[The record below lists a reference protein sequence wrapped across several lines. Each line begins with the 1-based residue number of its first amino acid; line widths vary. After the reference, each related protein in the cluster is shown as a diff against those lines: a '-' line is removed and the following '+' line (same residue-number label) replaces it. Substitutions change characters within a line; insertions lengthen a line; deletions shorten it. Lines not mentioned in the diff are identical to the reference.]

1 MFLFAVSATKEQ
13 YFAKSQNKHSH
24 QNFQQMAVISVNYA
38 VANGPR
44 LLGTTTMLNKTK
56 FKCEQLNKRENSLT
70 ARQQP
75 Q

>member
-38 VANGPR
+38 VANGGR
-44 LLGTTTMLNKTK
+44 LLRTAEMPCESFPVQTTKV
-56 FKCEQLNKRENSLT
+56 
-70 ARQQP
+70 
-75 Q
+75 